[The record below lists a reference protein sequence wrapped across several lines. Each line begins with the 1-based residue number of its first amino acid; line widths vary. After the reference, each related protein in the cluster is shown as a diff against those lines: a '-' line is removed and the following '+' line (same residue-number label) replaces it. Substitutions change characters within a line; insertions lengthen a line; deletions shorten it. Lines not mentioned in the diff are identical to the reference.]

1 MQRGEYKDVFA
12 SDVNSDNAEISE
24 LKLSRLMD
32 DELMSRVEEN
42 FKSAVQAYQD
52 AVKYRSMSRLDANE
66 KMVGLM
72 RQVNAK
78 QKEEQL

>member
-24 LKLSRLMD
+24 LKLSCLMD
-32 DELMSRVEEN
+32 DELISRVEEN

-52 AVKYRSMSRLDANE
+52 AVKYRGMSRLDANE